1 MKPLAFAIIRVLS
14 DNEFHSGP
22 DIARVLGVSRAS
34 VSNALRDVDEVGLT
48 LYKVPGRGYRLLDPV
63 QWLERDK
70 ILEHLGTDGA
80 RFDLE
85 VLDTVDLL
93 YEPLDPEEKDE
104 LGGEVYPLP
113 DRGDELDLRPAL
125 RDELVLRMP
134 EFVVCEEGC
143 RGLCPKCGANRNRAA
158 CECVQDEPEGPWDAL
173 KTIKFD

>member
-1 MKPLAFAIIRVLS
+1 MLNLSLAA
-14 DNEFHSGP
+14 
-22 DIARVLGVSRAS
+22 VSRG
-34 VSNALRDVDEVGLT
+34 EVRVQGEIGPEDPIWEGLT
-48 LYKVPGRGYRLLDPV
+48 LSLAEPLRVDLSAHEVGEGVLVRGEIRTAVEMECRRCLEPV
-63 QWLERDK
+63 RQ
-70 ILEHLGTDGA
+70 
-80 RFDLE
+80 E

-143 RGLCPKCGANRNRAA
+143 RGLCPKCGANRNRTA
-158 CECVQDEPEGPWDAL
+158 CGCAQDEPEGPWGAL